1 MENRQFVHLDSDET
15 IFFTR
20 QLEFLKAKSYDIKYA
35 ELKARSLLPVSFE
48 AGPGADTIRYEQ
60 FQNSGIAKVIANYAD
75 DLPRADIKGK
85 EFIASVKSLGSSYGY
100 SMQEIR
106 AARYAGKPL
115 EQRRANAAK
124 RAIAQAENTIAWFG
138 NTDYN
143 IQGFLS
149 NPNIGAY
156 TLPADGTGASTT
168 LLSKSPDQILRD
180 MNGMVNQVFSVTKG
194 VEQPTQ
200 LLMPLTQFAYISST
214 ARSANS
220 DTTILEY
227 FLQNNPFIKSV
238 DWLNELKGS
247 GAGALDQMVAYVKDP
262 DHLTLE
268 IPQDFEQLNVQEKGL
283 EYVVPCHQRIGG
295 VIMYYPLAVIQATGV

>member
-1 MENRQFVHLDSDET
+1 MKQFTHLDSDDT

-35 ELKARSLLPVSFE
+35 ELKARALLPVSFE
-48 AGPGADTIRYEQ
+48 AGPGAESIRYEQ
-60 FQNSGIAKVIANYAD
+60 FQNTGMAKVIANYAD

-85 EFIASVKSLGSSYGY
+85 EFVSLIKSLGASYGY
-100 SMQEIR
+100 SVQEVR

-124 RAIAQAENTIAWFG
+124 RAIGQAENTIAWFG

-143 IQGFLS
+143 IPGFLT
-149 NPNIGAY
+149 NPNIGVY

-180 MNGMVNQVFSVTKG
+180 LNGMVNQVFSVTKG
-194 VEQPTQ
+194 VEQPNT
-200 LLMPLTQFAYISST
+200 LLLPLAQYAYISSV

-227 FLQNNPFIKSV
+227 FLANNPFIKSV
-238 DWLNELKGS
+238 DWLNELT
-247 GAGALDQMVAYVKDP
+247 GAGSSGRDIAVAYVKDP

-268 IPQDFEQLNVQEKGL
+268 IPQDFEQMNVQERGL
-283 EYVVPCHQRIGG
+283 EFIIPCHERIGG
-295 VIMYYPLAVIQATGV
+295 VIMYYPLAVIQAVGV